1 MAEAIG
7 DPIIFYLFIGIAVAG
22 TVAMIIT
29 FRPVSTM
36 IPYAYP
42 VARVRARI
50 GRLITPRQLDEIT
63 ELKNI
68 EDMRN
73 YLRGIPDYS
82 KYVERYPIEKA
93 IDVHLA
99 EVYEF
104 VAKIVPEDVK
114 EVFKALLKRWDIEN
128 IKSLLIAKDAG
139 LEVEEIVDM
148 LIPVGELFDE
158 LEKLVEV
165 ENVEEVVYGLEGTE
179 YSDILEDALT
189 AYKEKGILLP
199 FEAALDN
206 YYLRNIIK
214 AIKSVKTKNREILE
228 HYFGSYVDISNIMLV
243 LRAKV
248 DKLKYEDIEPYLLP
262 AGRQI
267 SEWKLRDLME
277 AENIREV
284 IASLRGFDYE
294 PILSDALPKY
304 EKTKSIS
311 VFEEAL
317 ENYLY
322 KMGRKF
328 LTRESLTVAPILAY
342 LILKEKEIK
351 NLKIIAR
358 AKREGIP
365 ESRIKKML
373 IN

>member
-1 MAEAIG
+1 
-7 DPIIFYLFIGIAVAG
+7 
-22 TVAMIIT
+22 
-29 FRPVSTM
+29 
-36 IPYAYP
+36 
-42 VARVRARI
+42 
-50 GRLITPRQLDEIT
+50 
-63 ELKNI
+63 
-68 EDMRN
+68 MRN

-104 VAKIVPEDVK
+104 AAKIVPEDVK

-317 ENYLY
+317 EKL
-322 KMGRKF
+322 
-328 LTRESLTVAPILAY
+328 SLQ
-342 LILKEKEIK
+342 
-351 NLKIIAR
+351 N
-358 AKREGIP
+358 G
-365 ESRIKKML
+365 S
-373 IN
+373 